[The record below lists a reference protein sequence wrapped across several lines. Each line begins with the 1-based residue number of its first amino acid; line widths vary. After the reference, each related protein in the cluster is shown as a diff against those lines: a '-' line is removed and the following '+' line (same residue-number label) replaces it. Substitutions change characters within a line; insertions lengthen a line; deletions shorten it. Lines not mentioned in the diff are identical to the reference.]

1 MSQLKFTQIQ
11 DMLILLSKKVT
22 NLETAM
28 KDLGAAVS
36 EMGETVDTL
45 EEKEKEREEKEKEEA
60 STYAGKWKNGN
71 TENDGEIVVMEVNT
85 DTPTTANEDDDPTF
99 GETTYTIKIKKI
111 PDITLAA
118 GDPINADY
126 EFTPTD
132 AVTFKG
138 DSSKVVY
145 ADGVKATYNGTE
157 ITYTF
162 TYVPADSAETFGKIT
177 LTAPTS
183 TTFEADKT
191 ITFNLPEG
199 GIVIENIPVVT
210 SA

>member
-1 MSQLKFTQIQ
+1 MSALKFSQIQ

-28 KDLGAAVS
+28 KDLGEAVADVS
-36 EMGETVDTL
+36 EKVDTL
-45 EEKEKEREEKEKEEA
+45 DEKEKEREEKEKEEA
-60 STYAGKWKNGN
+60 STYSGKWKNGE

-85 DTPTTANEDDDPTF
+85 DTPENLSEEDEPVV

-118 GDPINADY
+118 GDTVNADY

-132 AVTFKG
+132 AITFEG

-145 ADGVKATYNGTE
+145 ADGVKATYDGNE

-162 TYVPADSAETFGKIT
+162 TYVPADAAGTFGKIT

-199 GIVIENIPVVT
+199 GIVIEGIPKS
-210 SA
+210 SAA

>member
-1 MSQLKFTQIQ
+1 MSQLKSTQIQ

-28 KDLGAAVS
+28 KDIGEAVADVS
-36 EMGETVDTL
+36 EKVATL
-45 EEKEKEREEKEKEEA
+45 EVKEAEREEKEKEEA
-60 STYAGKWKNGN
+60 STYSGKWKNGS

-85 DTPTTANEDDDPTF
+85 DTPITVSEYDEQPV

-111 PDITLAA
+111 PDFTTS
-118 GDPINADY
+118 GDSTVNANY
-126 EFTPTD
+126 EFTLTD
-132 AVTFKG
+132 SISFTG

-145 ADGVKATYNGTE
+145 ADGVKATYDGTE

-162 TYVPADSAETFGKIT
+162 TYAPGDVTGTFGKIT

-183 TTFEADKT
+183 TTFVKDKP

-199 GIVIENIPVVT
+199 GIVIENIPVVP
-210 SA
+210 SE